1 MRLWLIAA
9 LLSFCIGVAPA
20 RAAEPSFPDR
30 GRAAVVDAAGV
41 IPDAQEAELNA
52 RIVGWVHSSGHQ
64 LAVVT
69 VPSLEGQTIEDYA
82 NGLQRHWELGRAGA
96 DDGVVLL
103 LAPNERKVRIE
114 VGYGL
119 EGVLTDALSR
129 QIIAETITPALRR
142 GDIAGALSDGA
153 DRIMAAA
160 SLDPAEARALTLAA
174 TQAQSSRGPSWGTI
188 LLIGIPALI
197 VLGLI
202 AIVVYE
208 ERSSKKE
215 EAERER
221 KDILEE
227 ERRKTRL
234 KRQWEKQKAEGRTPF
249 ATFEDYYADFL
260 AREKVKEEERMRAY
274 LARHAKE
281 SRPSSGYSSS
291 PSYGSSSGWSSGS
304 SSDWGSSSSS
314 SSSWDSG
321 YDSGGGSSG
330 GGGASGSY

>member
-1 MRLWLIAA
+1 MRLWLIAT

-41 IPDAQEAELNA
+41 IPDAQEAELND

-82 NGLQRHWELGRAGA
+82 NGLQRHWGIGRAGA

-174 TQAQSSRGPSWGTI
+174 AEAQSSRGPSWGTI

-227 ERRKTRL
+227 ERRKARL

-249 ATFEDYYADFL
+249 ATFGDYYADFL
-260 AREKVKEEERMRAY
+260 AREKAKEEERMREY
-274 LARHAKE
+274 RARCAKE
-281 SRPSSGYSSS
+281 SRPSSGYSAS
-291 PSYGSSSGWSSGS
+291 SYGSSSGWSSGC